1 MQQNLAIKKYE
12 SCFTRD
18 LKPGQIVYEDVY
30 VENRRLLAKGHV
42 LTERIIRLL
51 QNRNVQQVLIEKIAT
66 NLGNSLKSFTNFTPE
81 TTNSITSDI
90 RLDYLRALGQ
100 LSSETRYGKL
110 LNNAEDI
117 QLLAGLF
124 TSYLEN
130 PIVYKLLSNLKNH
143 DEATYLHSIDV
154 FTLGTLFAIS
164 EGFLNTEEI
173 GLGFLFHDIG
183 KLYTAS
189 ELLKKRQNLTKNEY
203 AVIQHH
209 ATQGY
214 EILRQHDLAQIA
226 HFAKS
231 HHERV
236 DGSGYPEGLEAR
248 ELSIELQ
255 ILQLVDV
262 YSALTMD
269 RPYRSGDCAVI
280 AIEKLFKKV
289 SQFNAGLLYRFIDF
303 VGIYPENA
311 IVLLSDGSQAIIQQ
325 VNTLYPLL
333 PTVKIFSTG
342 NVLHMPMDFSLSIQ
356 KLITFHVDSPQ
367 DLFSKFSDFLLN
379 NDILQMRRYYEKLKQ
394 YYPQSEWFSHIYLP
408 VFHVFRVIEN
418 YEMVPEMRFKEVK
431 STLIS
436 LLEET
441 LKLFRKDEHDK
452 KKFILLLGDV
462 KKPAVIK
469 LFEGLLHSQN
479 IYSFISPANQSKEA
493 IEKLVKLCGVDSLI
507 LVSEQFIN
515 MPTLAIQYYHL
526 TECQLESFL
535 SHYVSTT
542 IEHQQLIEDLQ
553 RFNKTEH
560 LLFIQ

>member
-1 MQQNLAIKKYE
+1 MQQNLITSTYE
-12 SCFTRD
+12 ICLTND

-30 VENRRLLAKGHV
+30 VENRRLLSKGHV
-42 LTERIIRLL
+42 LTDRIIYVL
-51 QNRNVQQVLIEKIAT
+51 QNRNVKQVLIEKSSINTDVSTTVSFKNIINDHIA
-66 NLGNSLKSFTNFTPE
+66 
-81 TTNSITSDI
+81 SDL
-90 RLDYLRALGQ
+90 RHDYLSALGQ

-117 QLLAGLF
+117 QILMGLF
-124 TSYLEN
+124 TTFIEN
-130 PIVYKLLSNLKNH
+130 PTVYKLLSNLKNH
-143 DEATYLHSIDV
+143 DEATYMHSIDV

-164 EGFLNTEEI
+164 EGFINVEEV

-183 KLYTAS
+183 KLYTART
-189 ELLKKRQNLTKNEY
+189 LLKKTQPLTKNEY
-203 AVIQHH
+203 AVIQDH

-214 EILRQHDLAQIA
+214 ELLCQHQLAPIA

-231 HHERV
+231 HHERI

-248 ELSIELQ
+248 ELSTELQ

-269 RPYRSGDCAVI
+269 RSYRPGDSAVI
-280 AIEKLFKKV
+280 AIEKLFKQV

-303 VGIYPENA
+303 IGIYPENA

-333 PTVKIFSTG
+333 PTVKIFNTG

-356 KLITFHVDSPQ
+356 KLLTFHVDSPQ
-367 DLFSKFSDFLLN
+367 DLFCKFSDFLLN
-379 NDILQMRRYYEKLKQ
+379 NDVQQMRRYYEKLKQ
-394 YYPQSEWFSHIYLP
+394 HYPQNEWFSHIYLP
-408 VFHVFRVIEN
+408 VFHVLRVIEN

-431 STLIS
+431 STVVS
-436 LLEET
+436 LLEDT
-441 LKLFRKDEHDK
+441 LKLFRKNEHDK
-452 KKFILLLGDV
+452 KKFMLLLGDV

-493 IEKLVKLCGVDSLI
+493 IEKLVTLCGVDSLI
-507 LVSEQFIN
+507 LISEQFIN
-515 MPTLAIQYYHL
+515 IPTLAIEYYHL
-526 TECQLESFL
+526 TEFQLESFL
-535 SHYVSTT
+535 SQYVSTT
-542 IEHQQLIEDLQ
+542 IEQQQLIDDLQ

>member
-1 MQQNLAIKKYE
+1 MQQNLATNTYKT
-12 SCFTRD
+12 CFTRD

-42 LTERIIRLL
+42 LTERIISLL
-51 QNRNVQQVLIEKIAT
+51 RNRNVQQVLIEKTAT
-66 NLGNSLKSFTNFTPE
+66 NMGNSLKSFTKE
-81 TTNSITSDI
+81 ATNPISMDI
-90 RLDYLRALGQ
+90 RHDYLRALGQ

-130 PIVYKLLSNLKNH
+130 PTVYKLLSNLKNH

-164 EGFLNTEEI
+164 EGIITIEEV

-189 ELLKKRQNLTKNEY
+189 ELLKKVQKLTKNEY
-203 AVIQHH
+203 AVIQYH
-209 ATQGY
+209 AMQGY
-214 EILRQHDLAQIA
+214 EILHQHGLAHIA

-236 DGSGYPEGLEAR
+236 DGSGYPEGLEAS

-269 RPYRSGDCAVI
+269 RPYHPGDCAVI
-280 AIEKLFKKV
+280 ALEKLFKKV

-333 PTVKIFSTG
+333 PTVKIFNTG
-342 NVLHMPMDFSLSIQ
+342 NVLHMPMDFSLSIH

-379 NDILQMRRYYEKLKQ
+379 NDVLQMRRYYEKLKQ
-394 YYPQSEWFSHIYLP
+394 HYPQNEWFSHIYLP

-431 STLIS
+431 STLVS
-436 LLEET
+436 LLEDT
-441 LKLFRKDEHDK
+441 LKLFRKSDHAK
-452 KKFILLLGDV
+452 KKFILLLGDI

-493 IEKLVKLCGVDSLI
+493 IEKLVKLCSVDSLI

-515 MPTLAIQYYHL
+515 MPTLDIQYYHL
-526 TECQLESFL
+526 TEFQLESFM
-535 SHYVSTT
+535 SHYVSTS
-542 IEHQQLIEDLQ
+542 IEHQQLIDDLQ